1 MKTAKYIR
9 VSTTEQNI
17 ARQRDKRYKNYVDK
31 CSGSIPFDERPE
43 ASKLIDDVLN
53 KKIEHIVVHS
63 ISRLGRSTIDILKT
77 IEYFTKLG
85 VCIEAEKEGFRTL
98 DRNKRENATA
108 KMVISIMAT
117 LSQWELEMASERRLE
132 GIAKAKERG
141 AYSANGGRKADNPA
155 EWITKPKQV
164 KIIKRLNAGQSIRDI
179 AFREDCS
186 VGLVQKTKKQA
197 IELGMMGGLD
207 SKEEKLNEYL
217 QRAEKLVN
225 ELEE

>member
-17 ARQRDKRYKNYVDK
+17 ARQKDKRYKNYVDK
-31 CSGSIPFDERPE
+31 CSGSIPFNERPE
-43 ASKLIDDVLN
+43 ALKLIKDVED

-77 IEYFTKLG
+77 IEYFTELG
-85 VCIEAEKEGFRTL
+85 VCIEAQKEGFRTL

-117 LSQWELEMASERRLE
+117 LSQWELEMAAERRLE

-164 KIIKRLNAGQSIRDI
+164 KIIKRLNAGQSIRDV
-179 AFREDCS
+179 AFREGCS
-186 VGLVQKTKKQA
+186 VGLVQKTKKKA

-207 SKEEKLNEYL
+207 SKEEKLRDYL
-217 QRAEKLVN
+217 AEIENSLNNLK
-225 ELEE
+225 